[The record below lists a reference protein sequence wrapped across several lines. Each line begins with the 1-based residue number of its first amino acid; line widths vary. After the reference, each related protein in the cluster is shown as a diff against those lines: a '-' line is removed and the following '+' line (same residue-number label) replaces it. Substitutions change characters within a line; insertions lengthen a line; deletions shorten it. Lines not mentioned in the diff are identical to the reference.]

1 MLCSMSNDAKSSS
14 FSNSILGL
22 LKKHWLPLIVAII
35 AIVFIALNR
44 VQAQV
49 NFLFFRVDTA
59 LWLALSVAAILRPD
73 SRLVHQPEVV
83 GASASRLRVKRTSA
97 PSRRTSTG
105 VNRCAWASVATVGSS
120 TAAAPAPRIVGAR

>member
-1 MLCSMSNDAKSSS
+1 MMPNPAA

-59 LWLALSVAAILRPD
+59 LWLALSVAAIL
-73 SRLVHQPEVV
+73 
-83 GASASRLRVKRTSA
+83 G
-97 PSRRTSTG
+97 
-105 VNRCAWASVATVGSS
+105 
-120 TAAAPAPRIVGAR
+120 RIVGWFINRK

>member
-59 LWLALSVAAILRPD
+59 LWLALGVAAILG
-73 SRLVHQPEVV
+73 L
-83 GASASRLRVKRTSA
+83 
-97 PSRRTSTG
+97 
-105 VNRCAWASVATVGSS
+105 
-120 TAAAPAPRIVGAR
+120 IVGWFINRK